1 MKKMPVERR
10 KYSCT
15 IRAMKVLV
23 CNISAIEMWSR
34 GLCQDASPS
43 RIKSLSGFDSSPD
56 ESIEDALRRA
66 RIEGPVHV
74 MAQTDTRHRAS
85 DRYSC
90 HVWKGELPPRS
101 VCRLDDGWYAATVE
115 FCFLQLSYQ
124 MSLIDLIMLGDELCG
139 TYASIGAL
147 KAEGHAGYGFYKRPP
162 LTTPGKLRRFLEG
175 AGLGKRS
182 KAVRAANYV
191 AAMSRSPMESAVHM
205 LLCLPPRYGGY
216 SLPAALLNVEIKLP
230 AHVAKATGI
239 DTLHPDLYWPDSRIA
254 VEYKGKKDH
263 SEEWHRTND
272 AIRENALKYRDVTVL
287 SVTKGQFAS
296 ITGMYAIAKEIADMM
311 GRRVRLDI
319 RAKAHIDLHRNL
331 CDVAHLRQ
339 VW

>member
-1 MKKMPVERR
+1 MSTTDDDSRERVFWIADQIVNCNSTIAYTV
-10 KYSCT
+10 YS
-15 IRAMKVLV
+15 
-23 CNISAIEMWSR
+23 
-34 GLCQDASPS
+34 D
-43 RIKSLSGFDSSPD
+43 
-56 ESIEDALRRA
+56 
-66 RIEGPVHV
+66 
-74 MAQTDTRHRAS
+74 
-85 DRYSC
+85 
-90 HVWKGELPPRS
+90 
-101 VCRLDDGWYAATVE
+101 
-115 FCFLQLSYQ
+115 FL
-124 MSLIDLIMLGDELCG
+124 
-139 TYASIGAL
+139 T
-147 KAEGHAGYGFYKRPP
+147 
-162 LTTPGKLRRFLEG
+162 KLRFGQKNVFCL
-175 AGLGKRS
+175 S
-182 KAVRAANYV
+182 VHYV
-191 AAMSRSPMESAVHM
+191 S
-205 LLCLPPRYGGY
+205 L
-216 SLPAALLNVEIKLP
+216 LPAALLNVEIKLP